1 MVSAKE
7 IWAGHH
13 HLLRII
19 ICIAN
24 LSKSKDNQY
33 FTLSG
38 NYKDMEHFC
47 SMYSPSPEIYIVI
60 VYFNSILLIFNYIHY
75 FLMLIRITWILAYSL
90 VLHSFLHLRPFIWVH
105 IPSVWNMLFKTSIKE
120 NLPVAN
126 ILFFFFCLKI
136 FLFCPNSWK
145 TFSGYVIPIPL
156 TIVFTCPLPEM
167 SSLRVTVT
175 L

>member
-13 HLLRII
+13 HLLRIT

-75 FLMLIRITWILAYSL
+75 FLMLIRITCILAYSL

-105 IPSVWNMLFKTSIKE
+105 IPSV
-120 NLPVAN
+120 
-126 ILFFFFCLKI
+126 
-136 FLFCPNSWK
+136 
-145 TFSGYVIPIPL
+145 
-156 TIVFTCPLPEM
+156 
-167 SSLRVTVT
+167 
-175 L
+175 